1 MIRLFLAASLASALW
16 PGLAS
21 PQGSTVSEAAR
32 QLAQEAADARL
43 PFDGELAESAI
54 EDVLRGYGE
63 LEDPPERQII
73 VARVEQELDNRVA
86 LALGQGDVGEAAYA
100 MEHFLPVLLPLLG
113 APAARRWT
121 DRYIQLVEQSPWE
134 LRNVLQDAAG
144 TIDLIAALAA
154 AGEADAATQISQAA
168 LERIDQ
174 ELSAAGFELDA
185 EIWSSGFAF
194 AEAVGDDGVASR
206 YRDHAARLLLAS
218 PDTVL
223 PHALLNWYR
232 PWRAADLALARQ
244 LSEYLPPASLADAV
258 GINRHSAGEL
268 VSTRLAVAS
277 GGRDIDDAI
286 QSRWPASWTDRA
298 DADREMSTLIQGIV
312 LDQLGSGDRDGA
324 IQTLLRYQFVML
336 EVAGVRLVELWGQ
349 LEDCE
354 RASAAAQITAQRYRI
369 SPHLHQ
375 RLAFGEDTG
384 LADMANTIAHT
395 DADRSIA
402 MNRPGGWLARMGAV
416 LVRCGQTG
424 AALSVQ
430 AGPSWQRTIAGLE
443 IEADILAL
451 WQTVRSPE
459 DRQAI
464 EQAIWA
470 RWPYPTYEFERV
482 LIPLVPLLQVRRSRS
497 RAAEL
502 QVLLMMVRGMP
513 DRATSTW
520 APIYRAVVWNDL
532 IELDDEDRL
541 LVMLQ
546 LAASMPE

>member
-1 MIRLFLAASLASALW
+1 
-16 PGLAS
+16 
-21 PQGSTVSEAAR
+21 
-32 QLAQEAADARL
+32 
-43 PFDGELAESAI
+43 
-54 EDVLRGYGE
+54 
-63 LEDPPERQII
+63 
-73 VARVEQELDNRVA
+73 
-86 LALGQGDVGEAAYA
+86 
-100 MEHFLPVLLPLLG
+100 
-113 APAARRWT
+113 
-121 DRYIQLVEQSPWE
+121 
-134 LRNVLQDAAG
+134 
-144 TIDLIAALAA
+144 
-154 AGEADAATQISQAA
+154 
-168 LERIDQ
+168 
-174 ELSAAGFELDA
+174 
-185 EIWSSGFAF
+185 
-194 AEAVGDDGVASR
+194 
-206 YRDHAARLLLAS
+206 
-218 PDTVL
+218 
-223 PHALLNWYR
+223 
-232 PWRAADLALARQ
+232 
-244 LSEYLPPASLADAV
+244 
-258 GINRHSAGEL
+258 
-268 VSTRLAVAS
+268 
-277 GGRDIDDAI
+277 
-286 QSRWPASWTDRA
+286 
-298 DADREMSTLIQGIV
+298 MSTLIQGIV

-375 RLAFGEDTG
+375 RLAFGEDPG

-532 IELDDEDRL
+532 LELDDEDRL